1 MTVTDLVF
9 VVGAEHLKHRAWP
22 LGVVVEVHAK
32 VLPSRPAVAL
42 AFRER
47 TDLTAP

>member
-1 MTVTDLVF
+1 MTIAELVF
-9 VVGAEHLKHRAWP
+9 AVGVEHLKHRAWP

-32 VLPSRPAVAL
+32 AHRSPPAVAL